1 MNTKK
6 QKTGRR
12 VLKRYTA
19 EDRVKFVEA
28 YKKSGQSQSVF
39 CNKQGIAPST
49 FYGWL
54 NKTLENKIETVPKF
68 MEVALPSTSAN
79 VTNDCIELKFSS
91 GEQLNIPITMDID
104 RIANLVRRLTI
115 C

>member
-6 QKTGRR
+6 GKQGRR

-28 YKKSGQSQSVF
+28 YKNSGQSQSVF
-39 CNKQGIAPST
+39 CHENEINPTT

-54 NKTLENKIETVPKF
+54 GKTPKKKTKF
-68 MEVALPSTSAN
+68 VEVSLPSITKISAKQD
-79 VTNDCIELKFSS
+79 VEVKLVCGT
-91 GEQLNIPITMDID
+91 QVNIPSDMAIEQ
-104 RIANLVRRLTI
+104 IADLIRRVTA